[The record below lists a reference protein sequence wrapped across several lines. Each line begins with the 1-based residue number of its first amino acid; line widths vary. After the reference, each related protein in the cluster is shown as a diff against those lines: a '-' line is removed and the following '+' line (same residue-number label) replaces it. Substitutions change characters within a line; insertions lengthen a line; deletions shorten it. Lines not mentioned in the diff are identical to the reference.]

1 MIYMIWNQIGFESIR
16 HEKNRKITIC
26 ARPDQLDRPAHYV
39 AIFL

>member
-16 HEKNRKITIC
+16 HEKNKEITIYTW
-26 ARPDQLDRPAHYV
+26 PDQLDWPAHYA